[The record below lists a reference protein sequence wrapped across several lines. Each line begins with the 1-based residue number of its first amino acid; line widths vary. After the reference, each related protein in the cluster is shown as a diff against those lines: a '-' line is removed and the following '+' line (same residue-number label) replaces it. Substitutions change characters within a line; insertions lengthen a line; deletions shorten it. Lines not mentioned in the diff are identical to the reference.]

1 VARVTHVIELHM
13 CQECLLKPEDLFA
26 IEGFRI
32 GITGTD
38 VAIFKIF
45 SPKNL
50 AKTLAKI
57 LAFFAQ
63 TMLC

>member
-1 VARVTHVIELHM
+1 M

-57 LAFFAQ
+57 LAFLLKLCCASFFAK
-63 TMLC
+63 L